1 MKNLI
6 ILTTIILALLTLTGC
21 GGGNQ
26 AQQAAPNQAD
36 NGGQQVQGN
45 QQANTPA
52 PMRRNRPAD
61 TGATTQI
68 VPQNSNIDFKKM
80 TDDQIDQKYDQLK
93 KSNSTTA
100 IRFGLQAWASRFPEA
115 ASKKPADNAWS
126 RGVMQR
132 NRNQTNTQ
140 GTAPVQKQ
148 TVAQSNDTVRKQTSV
163 QNTVPVQK
171 KTSAQDTEPVQ
182 KQTSEQDTAPVKK
195 QPEAENT
202 PLLASFM

>member
-1 MKNLI
+1 
-6 ILTTIILALLTLTGC
+6 
-21 GGGNQ
+21 
-26 AQQAAPNQAD
+26 
-36 NGGQQVQGN
+36 
-45 QQANTPA
+45 
-52 PMRRNRPAD
+52 MRRNRPAD

-68 VPQNSNIDFKKM
+68 VSQNSNIDFKKM

-132 NRNQTNTQ
+132 NRNQTTTQ
-140 GTAPVQKQ
+140 G
-148 TVAQSNDTVRKQTSV
+148 
-163 QNTVPVQK
+163 TVPVQRQNI
-171 KTSAQDTEPVQ
+171 AQDTTPVQ
-182 KQTSEQDTAPVKK
+182 KQTSEQDTTPIQK

-202 PLLASFM
+202 HPTG